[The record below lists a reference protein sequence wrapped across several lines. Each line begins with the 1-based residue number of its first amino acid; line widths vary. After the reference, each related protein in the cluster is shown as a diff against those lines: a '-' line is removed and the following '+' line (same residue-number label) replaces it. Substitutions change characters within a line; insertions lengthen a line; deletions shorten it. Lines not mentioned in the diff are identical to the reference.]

1 MTDLD
6 TIPAELVGR
15 FRSRLVLKQDV
26 FSTVERGSFLTPNG
40 EVEAVM
46 REVRLE
52 HLDLDTPLSGT
63 NVSGGERQR
72 IALARAILR
81 TPDVL
86 LLCPRGRSAEV
97 KRLVEWLEGDPR
109 FSHLL

>member
-46 REVRLE
+46 RRI
-52 HLDLDTPLSGT
+52 DLVPWWSAG
-63 NVSGGERQR
+63 
-72 IALARAILR
+72 IAKHFLKREARGLARRRWSAAGSTVCRCTSQDPKATISISG
-81 TPDVL
+81 
-86 LLCPRGRSAEV
+86 PRGVRCAASTANA
-97 KRLVEWLEGDPR
+97 
-109 FSHLL
+109 